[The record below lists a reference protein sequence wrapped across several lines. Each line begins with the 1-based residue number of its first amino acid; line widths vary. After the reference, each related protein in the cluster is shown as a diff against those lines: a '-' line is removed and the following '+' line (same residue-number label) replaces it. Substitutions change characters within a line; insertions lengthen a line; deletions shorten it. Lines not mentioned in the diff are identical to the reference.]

1 MMYAGSMR
9 PFSLLVVM
17 ALAACGGT
25 PPATTAKDKPA
36 ETKPAKP
43 KGPVLDQTVKLL
55 DGSDKSLTDY
65 RGKALLLVNTASEC
79 GYTPQYAGM
88 QKVYSQYKD
97 RGLEVLAFP
106 SNDFG
111 AQEPGTPDQIREF
124 VDENYSVEFEM
135 FDKVSTKGPDQS
147 PVYKMLTEQTGEGI
161 SGEIEWNFTKFIIDP
176 EGRVVARFNS
186 KVEPDDP
193 KVIEA
198 LEKVLPGA

>member
-1 MMYAGSMR
+1 MYAGSMR